1 MLPELKKYFQKS
13 ANITYLLREREE
25 TEKQVVNS
33 VCQMQ
38 QRQNTAT
45 WSAASILAKKQH
57 KRFVVFPQQH
67 K

>member
-45 WSAASILAKKQH
+45 
-57 KRFVVFPQQH
+57 
-67 K
+67 